1 MNIQVQCCGLII
13 LIILMIYYFNQR
25 KLFLITEKAFI
36 HNFASAFVS
45 ILLDIVSV
53 IAIANMDEW
62 SVTFANVTSKLYLVS
77 IIYVSTTSLMY
88 LYIDVYRILI
98 DIKLYIGMYITVFIL
113 GLIVVFMLPI
123 KCVYNPETSELYSY
137 GLANVAAYTCSIL
150 ILIAIVVIMIKQRK
164 GINASRFKAVFIWMG
179 FWVVAGV
186 IQAVNHKYLVVGYA
200 ECLSIMIVYLKLEN
214 PEANIDRKTGLFNQ
228 GALKLY
234 LREIFFGKKDVAVLS
249 ISFERFESK
258 GYAESEDYEELSG
271 FINNLLLIKD
281 CKVFILAQE
290 FILVMNDIDSA
301 LGEVERIEQY
311 FKEEW
316 IGYENINL
324 DVNMIFIPNM
334 QKVGNSDD
342 LFALIRYA
350 KEKNDREENI
360 LLTVSDKMIT
370 NMYHEKE
377 IKQQI
382 SKAMDMDLVEVFY
395 QPIYSIK
402 EENFTSMEALVR
414 IRDDEG
420 NIISPAIFIP
430 IAEKNGMI
438 IRLGEIVFEK
448 VCSFVKKNRLRQ
460 YGIQYVEV
468 NLSVLQCADE
478 RLSEK
483 FINIMEKYKVSPD
496 MINLEITETASM
508 RAKRILLDNMKNLM
522 NYGVNFSLD
531 DFGTGE
537 SNLNYIVDMPVSIV
551 KFDKGM
557 TDAYFRNGRASY
569 VMDAAIRMIQG
580 MHLKIVSEG
589 VETEKQFEVM
599 KDLGINYIQGYYFS
613 KPLPELEFL
622 QFIEE
627 KNVNLR

>member
-36 HNFASAFVS
+36 HNFVAAFVS

-88 LYIDVYRILI
+88 VYIDVYRILI

-137 GLANVAAYTCSIL
+137 GLANVATYTCAIL
-150 ILIAIVVIMIKQRK
+150 FLIAIVVIMIKQRK

-179 FWVVAGV
+179 FWVVAGI

-234 LREIFFGKKDVAVLS
+234 LREIFLGKKDVSVLS

-301 LGEVERIEQY
+301 LDEVERIEQY

-316 IGYENINL
+316 IGNENINL

-342 LFALIRYA
+342 LFALIRCA

-360 LLTVSDKMIT
+360 LLTVSDKLIT

-395 QPIYSIK
+395 QPIYSVK

-557 TDAYFRNGRASY
+557 TDAYFKNGRASY

-589 VETEKQFEVM
+589 VETEKQFEAM
-599 KDLGINYIQGYYFS
+599 KNLGINYIQGYYFS

-627 KNVNLR
+627 RNVNLR

>member
-88 LYIDVYRILI
+88 IYIDVYRILI

-123 KCVYNPETSELYSY
+123 KCVYTPETSELYSY

-478 RLSEK
+478 HLSEK

>member
-88 LYIDVYRILI
+88 IYIDVYRILI

-627 KNVNLR
+627 NM

>member
-88 LYIDVYRILI
+88 IYIDVYRILI

-123 KCVYNPETSELYSY
+123 KCVYTPETSELYSY

-382 SKAMDMDLVEVFY
+382 SKAMDMNLVEVFY

-537 SNLNYIVDMPVSIV
+537 SNLNYIVDIPVSIV

>member
-1 MNIQVQCCGLII
+1 
-13 LIILMIYYFNQR
+13 
-25 KLFLITEKAFI
+25 
-36 HNFASAFVS
+36 
-45 ILLDIVSV
+45 
-53 IAIANMDEW
+53 
-62 SVTFANVTSKLYLVS
+62 
-77 IIYVSTTSLMY
+77 
-88 LYIDVYRILI
+88 
-98 DIKLYIGMYITVFIL
+98 
-113 GLIVVFMLPI
+113 
-123 KCVYNPETSELYSY
+123 
-137 GLANVAAYTCSIL
+137 
-150 ILIAIVVIMIKQRK
+150 
-164 GINASRFKAVFIWMG
+164 
-179 FWVVAGV
+179 
-186 IQAVNHKYLVVGYA
+186 
-200 ECLSIMIVYLKLEN
+200 
-214 PEANIDRKTGLFNQ
+214 
-228 GALKLY
+228 
-234 LREIFFGKKDVAVLS
+234 
-249 ISFERFESK
+249 
-258 GYAESEDYEELSG
+258 
-271 FINNLLLIKD
+271 
-281 CKVFILAQE
+281 
-290 FILVMNDIDSA
+290 
-301 LGEVERIEQY
+301 
-311 FKEEW
+311 
-316 IGYENINL
+316 
-324 DVNMIFIPNM
+324 
-334 QKVGNSDD
+334 
-342 LFALIRYA
+342 
-350 KEKNDREENI
+350 
-360 LLTVSDKMIT
+360 
-370 NMYHEKE
+370 
-377 IKQQI
+377 
-382 SKAMDMDLVEVFY
+382 
-395 QPIYSIK
+395 
-402 EENFTSMEALVR
+402 
-414 IRDDEG
+414 
-420 NIISPAIFIP
+420 
-430 IAEKNGMI
+430 MI

-627 KNVNLR
+627 NM

>member
-1 MNIQVQCCGLII
+1 
-13 LIILMIYYFNQR
+13 
-25 KLFLITEKAFI
+25 
-36 HNFASAFVS
+36 
-45 ILLDIVSV
+45 
-53 IAIANMDEW
+53 
-62 SVTFANVTSKLYLVS
+62 
-77 IIYVSTTSLMY
+77 
-88 LYIDVYRILI
+88 
-98 DIKLYIGMYITVFIL
+98 
-113 GLIVVFMLPI
+113 
-123 KCVYNPETSELYSY
+123 
-137 GLANVAAYTCSIL
+137 
-150 ILIAIVVIMIKQRK
+150 
-164 GINASRFKAVFIWMG
+164 
-179 FWVVAGV
+179 
-186 IQAVNHKYLVVGYA
+186 
-200 ECLSIMIVYLKLEN
+200 
-214 PEANIDRKTGLFNQ
+214 
-228 GALKLY
+228 
-234 LREIFFGKKDVAVLS
+234 
-249 ISFERFESK
+249 
-258 GYAESEDYEELSG
+258 
-271 FINNLLLIKD
+271 
-281 CKVFILAQE
+281 
-290 FILVMNDIDSA
+290 
-301 LGEVERIEQY
+301 
-311 FKEEW
+311 
-316 IGYENINL
+316 
-324 DVNMIFIPNM
+324 MIFIPNM

>member
-88 LYIDVYRILI
+88 IYIDVYRILI

-478 RLSEK
+478 HLSEK

-496 MINLEITETASM
+496 MINPEITETASM

-627 KNVNLR
+627 KM

>member
-88 LYIDVYRILI
+88 IYIDVYRILI

-478 RLSEK
+478 HLSEK

-627 KNVNLR
+627 KM

>member
-1 MNIQVQCCGLII
+1 MKNSRNYFTTGEFARICGVKKQTLFHYDDIGI
-13 LIILMIYYFNQR
+13 FRPAITGENGYRYYSYTQ
-25 KLFLITEKAFI
+25 IE
-36 HNFASAFVS
+36 
-45 ILLDIVSV
+45 
-53 IAIANMDEW
+53 
-62 SVTFANVTSKLYLVS
+62 TFAVLMALRDLNVPL
-77 IIYVSTTSLMY
+77 
-88 LYIDVYRILI
+88 
-98 DIKLYIGMYITVFIL
+98 
-113 GLIVVFMLPI
+113 
-123 KCVYNPETSELYSY
+123 
-137 GLANVAAYTCSIL
+137 
-150 ILIAIVVIMIKQRK
+150 
-164 GINASRFKAVFIWMG
+164 
-179 FWVVAGV
+179 
-186 IQAVNHKYLVVGYA
+186 
-200 ECLSIMIVYLKLEN
+200 
-214 PEANIDRKTGLFNQ
+214 
-228 GALKLY
+228 
-234 LREIFFGKKDVAVLS
+234 
-249 ISFERFESK
+249 
-258 GYAESEDYEELSG
+258 
-271 FINNLLLIKD
+271 
-281 CKVFILAQE
+281 
-290 FILVMNDIDSA
+290 
-301 LGEVERIEQY
+301 
-311 FKEEW
+311 
-316 IGYENINL
+316 
-324 DVNMIFIPNM
+324 
-334 QKVGNSDD
+334 
-342 LFALIRYA
+342 
-350 KEKNDREENI
+350 
-360 LLTVSDKMIT
+360 
-370 NMYHEKE
+370 KE
-377 IKQQI
+377 IKEHMDHRSPQALIQLLEERREEVDEMI
-382 SKAMDMDLVEVFY
+382 RKLQWSKKFINTKIEL
-395 QPIYSIK
+395 
-402 EENFTSMEALVR
+402 TR
-414 IRDDEG
+414 EG
-420 NIISPAIFIP
+420 LHAP
-430 IAEKNGMI
+430 
-438 IRLGEIVFEK
+438 LGEIVFEK

>member
-1 MNIQVQCCGLII
+1 
-13 LIILMIYYFNQR
+13 
-25 KLFLITEKAFI
+25 
-36 HNFASAFVS
+36 
-45 ILLDIVSV
+45 
-53 IAIANMDEW
+53 
-62 SVTFANVTSKLYLVS
+62 
-77 IIYVSTTSLMY
+77 
-88 LYIDVYRILI
+88 
-98 DIKLYIGMYITVFIL
+98 
-113 GLIVVFMLPI
+113 
-123 KCVYNPETSELYSY
+123 
-137 GLANVAAYTCSIL
+137 
-150 ILIAIVVIMIKQRK
+150 
-164 GINASRFKAVFIWMG
+164 
-179 FWVVAGV
+179 
-186 IQAVNHKYLVVGYA
+186 
-200 ECLSIMIVYLKLEN
+200 
-214 PEANIDRKTGLFNQ
+214 
-228 GALKLY
+228 
-234 LREIFFGKKDVAVLS
+234 
-249 ISFERFESK
+249 
-258 GYAESEDYEELSG
+258 
-271 FINNLLLIKD
+271 
-281 CKVFILAQE
+281 
-290 FILVMNDIDSA
+290 
-301 LGEVERIEQY
+301 
-311 FKEEW
+311 
-316 IGYENINL
+316 
-324 DVNMIFIPNM
+324 
-334 QKVGNSDD
+334 
-342 LFALIRYA
+342 
-350 KEKNDREENI
+350 
-360 LLTVSDKMIT
+360 
-370 NMYHEKE
+370 
-377 IKQQI
+377 
-382 SKAMDMDLVEVFY
+382 
-395 QPIYSIK
+395 
-402 EENFTSMEALVR
+402 
-414 IRDDEG
+414 
-420 NIISPAIFIP
+420 
-430 IAEKNGMI
+430 MI

-627 KNVNLR
+627 KM

>member
-1 MNIQVQCCGLII
+1 
-13 LIILMIYYFNQR
+13 
-25 KLFLITEKAFI
+25 
-36 HNFASAFVS
+36 
-45 ILLDIVSV
+45 
-53 IAIANMDEW
+53 
-62 SVTFANVTSKLYLVS
+62 
-77 IIYVSTTSLMY
+77 
-88 LYIDVYRILI
+88 
-98 DIKLYIGMYITVFIL
+98 
-113 GLIVVFMLPI
+113 
-123 KCVYNPETSELYSY
+123 
-137 GLANVAAYTCSIL
+137 
-150 ILIAIVVIMIKQRK
+150 
-164 GINASRFKAVFIWMG
+164 
-179 FWVVAGV
+179 
-186 IQAVNHKYLVVGYA
+186 
-200 ECLSIMIVYLKLEN
+200 
-214 PEANIDRKTGLFNQ
+214 
-228 GALKLY
+228 
-234 LREIFFGKKDVAVLS
+234 
-249 ISFERFESK
+249 
-258 GYAESEDYEELSG
+258 
-271 FINNLLLIKD
+271 
-281 CKVFILAQE
+281 
-290 FILVMNDIDSA
+290 
-301 LGEVERIEQY
+301 
-311 FKEEW
+311 
-316 IGYENINL
+316 
-324 DVNMIFIPNM
+324 
-334 QKVGNSDD
+334 
-342 LFALIRYA
+342 
-350 KEKNDREENI
+350 
-360 LLTVSDKMIT
+360 
-370 NMYHEKE
+370 
-377 IKQQI
+377 
-382 SKAMDMDLVEVFY
+382 
-395 QPIYSIK
+395 
-402 EENFTSMEALVR
+402 
-414 IRDDEG
+414 
-420 NIISPAIFIP
+420 
-430 IAEKNGMI
+430 MI

>member
-88 LYIDVYRILI
+88 IYIDVYRILI